1 MGEKIMT
8 ILDLLNKANEAYPD
22 GMMSVYY
29 DRATGCEKPDDGA
42 DGLALFIVR
51 EIHSLCF
58 GTNPDEQVSA
68 EAVED
73 IERALEKASFE
84 LMAVADHIGKVSSES
99 PTAAEVIL

>member
-1 MGEKIMT
+1 MT

-22 GMMSVYY
+22 AMMSVYY
-29 DRATGCEKPDDGA
+29 DQATGDEKPDDGA

-51 EIHSLCF
+51 EIRSLCF

-68 EAVED
+68 EAVD
-73 IERALEKASFE
+73 DVVRAIEKASFE
-84 LMAVADHIGKVSSES
+84 LLAVADHIGKVSCGS

>member
-1 MGEKIMT
+1 MT

-22 GMMSVYY
+22 QMMSVYY
-29 DRATGCEKPDDGA
+29 DRATGDEKPDDGA

-51 EIHSLCF
+51 EIRSLCF

-73 IERALEKASFE
+73 VVRALERAACE
-84 LMAVADHIGKVSSES
+84 MLTVADHIDKVSAES
-99 PTAAEVIL
+99 PTEAEEIL